1 MADFWKSA
9 RTAEPFTYGTPK
21 KGKDEGP
28 SQKEIAN
35 VLKNKVSVYRTRAN
49 NIVAEEGSPLH
60 TWKKDVLLKADEYLA
75 YIANPEL
82 PGADNANVDVFLNES
97 QTELNK
103 ILEQHGGSYDV
114 AGKAP
119 VGDIKEFFQQESE
132 NRNKNEAIKY
142 KEEIF
147 DNLSEED
154 KTKIVRQNVD
164 FQKVIDRGV
173 LENYNIYVSEIRK
186 QFEREDNLIKS
197 DPVIAGNLK
206 RITDQLKKYDASIL
220 WGRFKSQNPDTAKY
234 KASMK
239 EEMGLTPILEMDD
252 KAQKEYANLI
262 DSYKKIIK
270 DATGFDVDWLP
281 MPMSFKE
288 IPGKPGTSKPG
299 EAGMYLAFGTSDP
312 SAVEWSLTQL
322 KDRNELIEYAGAN
335 HISKNIED
343 ATGLNIN
350 QFNTAID
357 SIIAN
362 PEKYHPEFVS
372 SLKDVN
378 DTIDFLLKQL
388 DIDLNDLTYQKREF
402 LTEVPVPS
410 KDSMDPTA
418 AQIAPFVEE

>member
-1 MADFWKSA
+1 MTEFWKSA
-9 RTAEPFTYGTPK
+9 RAAKPFTYNTAK
-21 KGKDEGP
+21 KDKEP
-28 SQKEIAN
+28 TQKEIAN
-35 VLKNKVSVYRTRAN
+35 ILKNKVSVYRTRAN
-49 NIVAEEGSPLH
+49 NIEAEEGSPLH
-60 TWKKDVLLKADEYLA
+60 IWKKNVLLKSDEYLS

-82 PGADNANVDVFLNES
+82 PGAENANVDVFLNDS
-97 QTELNK
+97 QIELNR
-103 ILEQHGGSYDV
+103 ILEENGGNYDT

-147 DNLSEED
+147 DNLGDED

-197 DPVIAGNLK
+197 DPIVASNLK
-206 RITDQLKKYDASIL
+206 RITEQLKKYDASIL
-220 WGRFKSQNPDTAKY
+220 WGRFKSQNPDTAKF
-234 KASMK
+234 KAAMK
-239 EEMGLTPILEMDD
+239 QDLGMTPILEMDD
-252 KAQKEYANLI
+252 KAQKEYANLV
-262 DSYKKIIK
+262 DSYKQIIK

-288 IPGKPGTSKPG
+288 IPAKPGQKPG

-378 DTIDFLLKQL
+378 ETIDFLLKQL